1 MSSGHW
7 RAKLIQPEQGDRLV
21 PAGMSY
27 SLTEQSFDSLSS
39 SWTDLRH
46 CLAWGSVFVLPPW
59 LEAWWH
65 EFGTGAEK
73 HLCDIREDG
82 NVIGIAPLMFKD
94 GRASFIGSTDVC
106 DYMDFVVAPGK
117 EQAFFTL
124 LLDHLRHSD
133 ISELYLESLRPESA
147 AYTNLVDLAKDQ
159 GSTVSCALEDVSLGL
174 DLPAAWEEYL
184 QMLAAKQRREVG
196 RKLRR
201 LYEAGDI
208 EYSTTEDA
216 ETIQETM
223 DVFLKLLRDSRRD
236 KAAFMTA
243 RMESFF
249 RSIAE
254 TMAGAG
260 LLRFGVLKIDTLP
273 VAAVMCFDYNDEVYL
288 YNSGYDPRHSHL
300 SVGFLSK
307 VLAIKDSIERG
318 RKRFDFL
325 KGADEYKYRLGGK
338 EIPIHS
344 CRIALK

>member
-65 EFGTGAEK
+65 ELGTGAEK

-133 ISELYLESLRPESA
+133 ISELYLESLRPDSA

-159 GSTVSCALEDVSLGL
+159 GSTVSCTLEDVSLGL

-254 TMAGAG
+254 TMAGAR